1 MLGGFGKTSRQT
13 GNSSGETGDMS
24 RRIASLMK
32 QIGDRL
38 HQTGELMKWMG
49 DRLHEVANLSGGS
62 GLMQGW
68 IAVMF
73 WLLGNVSAK
82 IVEVLNRLSGV
93 VRSFFMP
100 FDQILQEIQTK
111 IRQEKYVVTLHA
123 DEEMEDDQLSIFDVE
138 CCILAGEI
146 LER

>member
-1 MLGGFGKTSRQT
+1 
-13 GNSSGETGDMS
+13 
-24 RRIASLMK
+24 
-32 QIGDRL
+32 
-38 HQTGELMKWMG
+38 
-49 DRLHEVANLSGGS
+49 
-62 GLMQGW
+62 
-68 IAVMF
+68 
-73 WLLGNVSAK
+73 
-82 IVEVLNRLSGV
+82 
-93 VRSFFMP
+93 MP